1 MAQVVVMTGEMF
13 NLAVNNAVMY
23 YVYTEGSKS
32 NNIYFNPLDWCVL

>member
-1 MAQVVVMTGEMF
+1 MAQVVVMTGEML

-32 NNIYFNPLDWCVL
+32 NPLDWCVL